1 MNVNK
6 SFHEAQKL
14 EDSATGENAIFLY
27 DLQGSSENLPAN
39 YVENYEELQ
48 AACRRS
54 QVTKAL
60 LAMQKAHS
68 INNLGKTTTEQ
79 KQYLE
84 VRHLLRKIFQ
94 SVFNNIST
102 IFKWN
107 IQLHFTE

>member
-1 MNVNK
+1 MKVFNGG
-6 SFHEAQKL
+6 QRIC
-14 EDSATGENAIFLY
+14 ATGEDAIFLY
-27 DLQGSSENLPAN
+27 VLQGSSENLPAN
-39 YVENYEELQ
+39 YLENYDELQ

-84 VRHLLRKIFQ
+84 VRYLKDSDTSKPI
-94 SVFNNIST
+94 
-102 IFKWN
+102 
-107 IQLHFTE
+107 